1 VSDPGSE
8 PISPRRVLI
17 VGSYPPIPV
26 AGAPATVREVRR
38 AWAAGDEVTVV
49 SPRISAAHLAV
60 PVFGLLAGRRLDNVR
75 RHTGAHR
82 LVLVVEPGFPFPDSP
97 VLQAATAA
105 ALVVALRRFEHVRLV
120 RVGAVPMPAAVW
132 KRLAGAADEVVA
144 ETPGPPVPGVTVPG
158 VTVLGPPEVA
168 WSERP
173 AQIFGLVARRV
184 LGSQAPAVRGRLGR
198 VRRALRARF

>member
-1 VSDPGSE
+1 
-8 PISPRRVLI
+8 VLI

-60 PVFGLLAGRRLDNVR
+60 PVFGPLAGRRLDNVR

-82 LVLVVEPGFPFPDSP
+82 LVLVVEPGFPFPGSP

-132 KRLAGAADEVVA
+132 KRLAAAADEVFA
-144 ETPGPPVPGVTVPG
+144 ETPGPPAPGVIAHGVTVPG

-173 AQIFGLVARRV
+173 AQLFGLMARRV
-184 LGSQAPAVRGRLGR
+184 LGSRAPAVRARLGR
-198 VRRALRARF
+198 ARRALRARF